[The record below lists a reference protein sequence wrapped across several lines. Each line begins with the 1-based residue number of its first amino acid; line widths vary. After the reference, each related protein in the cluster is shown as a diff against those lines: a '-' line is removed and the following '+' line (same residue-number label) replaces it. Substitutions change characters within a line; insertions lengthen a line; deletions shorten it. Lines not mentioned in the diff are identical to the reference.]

1 MFFMTSG
8 TIFGICYSQQRY
20 SSQVIPKQHLGPFLS
35 SIRFDSTRFR
45 SMAIKLAA
53 ATVAPSI
60 KLSPATHQTPTST
73 SLLRLR
79 RRFLIDTT
87 PPSTTLIRSRSC
99 EFPMIPKFP
108 SLRRTCSVAS
118 NSAFFSCSENDDDH
132 NYHDDFEFG
141 MNEFSPLP
149 LQTSS
154 FAKYSESSM
163 IREKDEEDE
172 EEVQFRS
179 EMEFVRNGQWRE
191 GLMDA
196 SETAYCSIR
205 AAFSSMVFMIRELHG
220 FTIQMRELLYYEDL
234 DEIWERVKKE
244 MHASFVWLFQQV
256 FSCTPTLMVYVMI
269 FLANFTVH
277 SMSNNA
283 AFAAMP
289 RGLVACSESTAIV
302 AVDTSEQRIQKNDQ
316 DVPSVMIKSL
326 DLMDGINGG
335 GGNVGSVGNKAEGEG
350 WFEESFNHHQT
361 IVPDGVYQ
369 VSTRVDREEEAA
381 REDEERIWNEI
392 VDEAARMQAKT
403 RDESLDVE
411 TMTQFVSP
419 VTAEVEEDGNDH
431 EEYLRTEMMYKIG
444 LAQEPN
450 NSLLLG
456 NYAQYLYLVLH
467 DHVRAED
474 YFKRAVKVEPK
485 DAEALN
491 KYATFLWQ
499 AKKDLW
505 AAEETFLDAI
515 SAEPD
520 NSYYAANYAHF
531 LWNTGGEDTC
541 YPLDSS
547 DGPLEC

>member
-1 MFFMTSG
+1 
-8 TIFGICYSQQRY
+8 
-20 SSQVIPKQHLGPFLS
+20 
-35 SIRFDSTRFR
+35 
-45 SMAIKLAA
+45 MAIKLGV

-60 KLSPATHQTPTST
+60 KLSPATHQTLTSA
-73 SLLRLR
+73 SLFGLR
-79 RRFLIDTT
+79 RRFLFDTA
-87 PPSTTLIRSRSC
+87 PPSTTTMIRSRSC

-118 NSAFFSCSENDDDH
+118 NSAFFSSPSENDDDH
-132 NYHDDFEFG
+132 NNHDDFEFE

-154 FAKYSESSM
+154 FAKYSEISM
-163 IREKDEEDE
+163 IREKDEDGEK
-172 EEVQFRS
+172 VQFSS
-179 EMEFVRNGQWRE
+179 EMELVRNGQWRE

-196 SETAYCSIR
+196 SETAYCSMR

-220 FTIQMRELLYYEDL
+220 FTMQMRELLYYEDL

-277 SMSNNA
+277 SMSRNA
-283 AFAAMP
+283 AFASMP
-289 RGLVACSESTAIV
+289 RALVACSESTAIV
-302 AVDTSEQRIQKNDQ
+302 AVDASEQRIQKYDQ
-316 DVPSVMIKSL
+316 GVSSVMITPL
-326 DLMDGINGG
+326 DLMDGVNGG
-335 GGNVGSVGNKAEGEG
+335 GGNVGSVGNKAEGQG
-350 WFEESFNHHQT
+350 WFEESFNPRQT
-361 IVPDGVYQ
+361 IGPDGGFQ

-392 VDEAARMQAKT
+392 VDEAARMQAET
-403 RDESLDVE
+403 RGESLDIE
-411 TMTQFVSP
+411 TTTQFVSP

-450 NSLLLG
+450 NSLLLA

-505 AAEETFLDAI
+505 AAEETFLEAI